1 MSDTPSSLRPAREQ
15 VAGIV
20 IAAVQE
26 ALAIERSAFAERT
39 AFAAANASA
48 APQPV
53 TEDTF
58 LIGQAAVLDSM
69 GLVSAIL
76 DIEQRLAD
84 DYDIVLVLADERA
97 MSQKNSPFRSVRSLT
112 DYVCQRL
119 EALAAEPRN

>member
-1 MSDTPSSLRPAREQ
+1 MSDTTLSFRPTREQ

-20 IAAVQE
+20 IEAVQE
-26 ALAIERSAFAERT
+26 ALAL
-39 AFAAANASA
+39 AAAAPA

-58 LIGQAAVLDSM
+58 LIGQSAVLDSM

-112 DYVCQRL
+112 DYVCRRI
-119 EALAAEPRN
+119 EALAAEPHN

>member
-1 MSDTPSSLRPAREQ
+1 MSDTTSSLRPAREQ

-20 IAAVQE
+20 IEAVQE
-26 ALAIERSAFAERT
+26 ALAL
-39 AFAAANASA
+39 AAGESVAS
-48 APQPV
+48 QPV

-58 LIGQAAVLDSM
+58 LIGQSAVLDSM

-84 DYDIVLVLADERA
+84 DYDIVLTLADERA

-112 DYVCQRL
+112 DYVCRRID
-119 EALAAEPRN
+119 ALAAAPRN